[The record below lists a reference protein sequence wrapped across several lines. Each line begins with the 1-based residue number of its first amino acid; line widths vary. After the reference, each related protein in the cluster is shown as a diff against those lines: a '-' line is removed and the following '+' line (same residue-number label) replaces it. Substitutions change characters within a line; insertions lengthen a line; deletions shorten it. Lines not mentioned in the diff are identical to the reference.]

1 LKNATYHAVL
11 DEPVTLQDGK
21 YEGPPYTAMSA
32 SRPVV
37 TLVESTIVVGD
48 VAGDEADDAIVML
61 ATNTGGSGVFFHL
74 AVVRNLDGTPQH
86 IGMVPLGDRVKVQ
99 SLEVIDGRI
108 VADLVEHGPGD
119 PMCCP
124 TAAVHREW
132 ALQDGKLEELDTRH
146 KQPTERHR
154 GHLTW
159 GHETRTFT
167 GCGTERTAWVIN
179 ESGEDLV
186 EVYEELTSAPY
197 EPLFVEVSG
206 NWADAPK
213 EGFGADYPEAMRI
226 TEWHRA
232 ERESWGC
239 DLDLEGV
246 LFVAT
251 GNEPFWRVH
260 IREDGISM
268 WSMDSPGETKYS
280 APELSETDGR
290 ISFTAT
296 GADTGIRVMLE
307 KQRCIDTMSGSRYEY
322 VVTAELE
329 GMRLSGCAIRGL

>member
-1 LKNATYHAVL
+1 
-11 DEPVTLQDGK
+11 
-21 YEGPPYTAMSA
+21 
-32 SRPVV
+32 
-37 TLVESTIVVGD
+37 
-48 VAGDEADDAIVML
+48 
-61 ATNTGGSGVFFHL
+61 
-74 AVVRNLDGTPQH
+74 
-86 IGMVPLGDRVKVQ
+86 
-99 SLEVIDGRI
+99 
-108 VADLVEHGPGD
+108 
-119 PMCCP
+119 
-124 TAAVHREW
+124 
-132 ALQDGKLEELDTRH
+132 
-146 KQPTERHR
+146 
-154 GHLTW
+154 
-159 GHETRTFT
+159 
-167 GCGTERTAWVIN
+167 VIN